1 MPTTHRERPPGL
13 ESMSH
18 ELISITLPD
27 EHERSDAG
35 FTRGD
40 EENEETRSRGVQ
52 IQTSGGASGS
62 RPPLTIKIT
71 IARPDLDG
79 RTFFPPV
86 ISIDS
91 EHPRVLPPSRPSN
104 SRVQQIHPRL
114 EREAAPPYS
123 ETDLE
128 APKITTGE
136 SKQDEDDDESSNS
149 ETGPFGNM
157 PRWLEVVCGI
167 LFLASPLLFIAVI
180 HYLMDPGQKWGR

>member
-1 MPTTHRERPPGL
+1 MPTTHRERPPGP

-35 FTRGD
+35 LARGD
-40 EENEETRSRGVQ
+40 EENEETCSRGVQ
-52 IQTSGGASGS
+52 TQTSGGASGS
-62 RPPLTIKIT
+62 RPPLTINIT

-86 ISIDS
+86 ISIDP
-91 EHPRVLPPSRPSN
+91 EHPRVVPTSQTSD
-104 SRVQQIHPRL
+104 SSVQQIHPRL
-114 EREAAPPYS
+114 DREAAPPYS
-123 ETDLE
+123 ETDPE
-128 APKITTGE
+128 APKFTTGE
-136 SKQDEDDDESSNS
+136 PQQDEDDDESSDS

-167 LFLASPLLFIAVI
+167 LFLSSPL
-180 HYLMDPGQKWGR
+180 RE